1 MNIIVTGS
9 IAFDYLMS
17 FPGHFTDHLLME
29 RVGKVSLSFLVDEMR
44 RVRGGCAAN
53 IAYNLGLLG
62 EHPHMMA
69 TAGQDFETYRA
80 WLESHGVDT
89 SLTRTIPEVF
99 TASFFVNT
107 DLDQNQIATFYTGAM
122 AYARELSFQTLAQ
135 HPDLVIISPNDPEAM
150 NKYAEECKALNIPYI
165 YDPGQQVVRVSADSL
180 RLGLEGADIL
190 ILNDYEFEL
199 LKTRTGLTD
208 AQIRTAVKRA
218 VIITRGADGSD
229 IWTDKRITVPVFPP
243 KQIADPTGVGDAY
256 RAGLIK
262 GLALGLPWEVCGR
275 IGALAATY
283 TLECVGP
290 QSQDYALD
298 EFTTRY
304 QTHFGEDAFTEVM
317 SQKS

>member
-1 MNIIVTGS
+1 MQIIVTGS

-17 FPGHFTDHLLME
+17 FPGHFTDHLLLE

-53 IAYNLGLLG
+53 IAYNLALLG
-62 EHPHMMA
+62 EHPSMMA
-69 TAGQDFETYRA
+69 TAGQDFEDYRS
-80 WLESHGVDT
+80 WLEDHGVDT
-89 SLTRTIPEVF
+89 RLTRTIPDVF

-122 AYARELSFQTLAQ
+122 AYARELSFHDLKQR
-135 HPDLVIISPNDPEAM
+135 PDMVILSPNDPIAM
-150 NKYAEECKALNIPYI
+150 DKYAVECKTLGIPYI
-165 YDPGQQVVRVSADSL
+165 YDPGQQVVRVGADSL
-180 RLGLEGADIL
+180 CLGLEGADIL

-208 AQIRTAVKRA
+208 AQIRAAVKQA
-218 VIITRGADGSD
+218 VIITRGADGSE
-229 IWTDKRITVPVFPP
+229 IWSDRRVTVPVVPP
-243 KQIADPTGVGDAY
+243 QQIADPTGVGDAY
-256 RAGLIK
+256 RAGLLK

-290 QSQDYALD
+290 QSQHYTLA
-298 EFTTRY
+298 EFKTRY
-304 QTHFGEDAFTEVM
+304 QEHFGEDTFTE
-317 SQKS
+317 KIG

>member
-1 MNIIVTGS
+1 MQIIVTGS

-53 IAYNLGLLG
+53 IAYNLALLG
-62 EHPHMMA
+62 ERPAMMA
-69 TAGQDFETYRA
+69 TAGQDFEDYRS
-80 WLESHGVDT
+80 WLEDQGVDT
-89 SLTRTIPEVF
+89 RLTRTIPDVF

-122 AYARELSFQTLAQ
+122 AYARELSFHDLKPR
-135 HPDLVIISPNDPEAM
+135 PDMVILSPNDPIAM
-150 NKYAEECKALNIPYI
+150 DKYAVECKTLGIPYI
-165 YDPGQQVVRVSADSL
+165 YDPGQQVVRVGADSL
-180 RLGLEGADIL
+180 CLGLEGANIL

-208 AQIRTAVKRA
+208 AQIRAAVKQA
-218 VIITRGADGSD
+218 VIITRGADGSE
-229 IWTDKRITVPVFPP
+229 IWSDRRVTVPVVPP
-243 KQIADPTGVGDAY
+243 QQIADPTGVGDAY
-256 RAGLIK
+256 RAGLLK

-290 QSQDYALD
+290 QSQHYTLA
-298 EFTTRY
+298 EFKTRY
-304 QTHFGEDAFTEVM
+304 QEHFGEDTFTE
-317 SQKS
+317 KIG

>member
-1 MNIIVTGS
+1 MQIIVTGS

-53 IAYNLGLLG
+53 IAYNLALLG
-62 EHPHMMA
+62 ERPAMMA
-69 TAGQDFETYRA
+69 TAGQDFEDYRS
-80 WLESHGVDT
+80 WLEDHGVDT
-89 SLTRTIPEVF
+89 RLTRTIPDVF

-122 AYARELSFQTLAQ
+122 AYARELSFHDLKPR
-135 HPDLVIISPNDPEAM
+135 PDMVILSPNDPIAM
-150 NKYAEECKALNIPYI
+150 DKYAVECKTLGIPYI
-165 YDPGQQVVRVSADSL
+165 YDPGQQVVRVGADSL
-180 RLGLEGADIL
+180 CLGLEGANIL

-208 AQIRTAVKRA
+208 AQIRAAVKQA
-218 VIITRGADGSD
+218 VIITRGADGSE
-229 IWTDKRITVPVFPP
+229 IWSDRRVTVPVVPP
-243 KQIADPTGVGDAY
+243 QQIADPTGVGDAY
-256 RAGLIK
+256 RAGLLK

-290 QSQDYALD
+290 QSQHYTLA
-298 EFTTRY
+298 EFKTRY
-304 QTHFGEDAFTEVM
+304 QEHFGEDTFTE
-317 SQKS
+317 KIG

>member
-1 MNIIVTGS
+1 MQIIVTGS

-53 IAYNLGLLG
+53 IAYNLALLG
-62 EHPHMMA
+62 EHPSMMA
-69 TAGQDFETYRA
+69 TAGQDFEDYRS
-80 WLESHGVDT
+80 WLEDHGVDT
-89 SLTRTIPEVF
+89 RLTRTIPDVF

-122 AYARELSFQTLAQ
+122 AYARELSFHDLKPR
-135 HPDLVIISPNDPEAM
+135 PDMVILSPNDPIAM
-150 NKYAEECKALNIPYI
+150 DKYAVECKTLGIPYI
-165 YDPGQQVVRVSADSL
+165 YDPGQQVVRVGADSL
-180 RLGLEGADIL
+180 CLGLEGADIL

-208 AQIRTAVKRA
+208 AQIRAAVKQA
-218 VIITRGADGSD
+218 VIITRGADGSE
-229 IWTDKRITVPVFPP
+229 IWSDRRVTVPVVPP
-243 KQIADPTGVGDAY
+243 QQIADPTGVGDAY
-256 RAGLIK
+256 RAGLLK

-290 QSQDYALD
+290 QSQHYTLA
-298 EFTTRY
+298 EFKTRY
-304 QTHFGEDAFTEVM
+304 QEHFGEDTFTE
-317 SQKS
+317 KIG

>member
-1 MNIIVTGS
+1 MQIIVTGS

-53 IAYNLGLLG
+53 IAYNLALLG
-62 EHPHMMA
+62 EHPSMMA
-69 TAGQDFETYRA
+69 TAGQDFEDYRS
-80 WLESHGVDT
+80 WLEDHGVDT
-89 SLTRTIPEVF
+89 RLTRTIPDVF

-122 AYARELSFQTLAQ
+122 AYARELSFHDLKQR
-135 HPDLVIISPNDPEAM
+135 PDMVILSPNDPIAM
-150 NKYAEECKALNIPYI
+150 DKYAVECKTLGIPYI
-165 YDPGQQVVRVSADSL
+165 YDPGQQVVRVGADSL
-180 RLGLEGADIL
+180 CLGLEGADIL

-208 AQIRTAVKRA
+208 AQIRAAVKQA
-218 VIITRGADGSD
+218 VIITRGADGSE
-229 IWTDKRITVPVFPP
+229 IWSDRRVTVPVVPP
-243 KQIADPTGVGDAY
+243 QQIADPTGVGDAY
-256 RAGLIK
+256 RAGLLK

-290 QSQDYALD
+290 QSQHYTLA
-298 EFTTRY
+298 EFKTRY
-304 QTHFGEDAFTEVM
+304 QEHFGEDTFTE
-317 SQKS
+317 KIG

>member
-1 MNIIVTGS
+1 MQIIVTGS

-53 IAYNLGLLG
+53 IAYNLALLG
-62 EHPHMMA
+62 EHPSMMA
-69 TAGQDFETYRA
+69 TAGQDFEDYRS
-80 WLESHGVDT
+80 WLEDHGVDT
-89 SLTRTIPEVF
+89 RLTRTIPDVF

-122 AYARELSFQTLAQ
+122 AYARELSFHDLKQR
-135 HPDLVIISPNDPEAM
+135 PDMVILSPNDPIAM
-150 NKYAEECKALNIPYI
+150 DKYAVECKTLGIPYI
-165 YDPGQQVVRVSADSL
+165 YDPGQQVVRVGADSL
-180 RLGLEGADIL
+180 CLGLEGADIL

-208 AQIRTAVKRA
+208 AQIRAAVKQA
-218 VIITRGADGSD
+218 VIITRGADGSE
-229 IWTDKRITVPVFPP
+229 IWSDRRVTVPVVPP
-243 KQIADPTGVGDAY
+243 QQIADPTGVGDAY
-256 RAGLIK
+256 RAGLLK

-290 QSQDYALD
+290 QNQHYTLA
-298 EFTTRY
+298 EFKARY
-304 QTHFGEDAFTEVM
+304 QEHFGEDAFTEKM
-317 SQKS
+317 G

>member
-1 MNIIVTGS
+1 MQIIVTGS

-53 IAYNLGLLG
+53 IAYNLALLG
-62 EHPHMMA
+62 EHPSMMA
-69 TAGQDFETYRA
+69 TAGQDFEDYRS
-80 WLESHGVDT
+80 WLEDHGVDT
-89 SLTRTIPEVF
+89 RLTRTIPDVF

-122 AYARELSFQTLAQ
+122 AYARELSFHDLKPR
-135 HPDLVIISPNDPEAM
+135 PDMVILSPNDPIAM
-150 NKYAEECKALNIPYI
+150 DKYAVECKTLGIPYI
-165 YDPGQQVVRVSADSL
+165 YDPGQQVVRVGADSL
-180 RLGLEGADIL
+180 CLGLEGADIL

-208 AQIRTAVKRA
+208 AQIRAAVKRA
-218 VIITRGADGSD
+218 VIITRGADGSE
-229 IWTDKRITVPVFPP
+229 IWSDHRVTVPVVPP
-243 KQIADPTGVGDAY
+243 QQIADPTGVGDAY
-256 RAGLIK
+256 RAGLLK

-283 TLECVGP
+283 TLECIGP
-290 QSQDYALD
+290 QSQHYTLA
-298 EFTTRY
+298 EFKARY
-304 QTHFGEDAFTEVM
+304 QEHFGEDAFTE
-317 SQKS
+317 KIG

>member
-1 MNIIVTGS
+1 MQIIVTGS

-53 IAYNLGLLG
+53 IAYNLALLG
-62 EHPHMMA
+62 ERPAMMA
-69 TAGQDFETYRA
+69 TAGQDFEDYRS
-80 WLESHGVDT
+80 WLEDQGVDT
-89 SLTRTIPEVF
+89 RLTRTIPDVF

-122 AYARELSFQTLAQ
+122 AYARELSFHDLKPR
-135 HPDLVIISPNDPEAM
+135 PDMVILSPNDPIAM
-150 NKYAEECKALNIPYI
+150 DKYAVECKTLGIPYI
-165 YDPGQQVVRVSADSL
+165 YDPGQQVVRVGADSL
-180 RLGLEGADIL
+180 CLGLEGADIL

-208 AQIRTAVKRA
+208 AQIRAAVKQA
-218 VIITRGADGSD
+218 VIITRGADGSE
-229 IWTDKRITVPVFPP
+229 IWSDRRVTVPVVPP
-243 KQIADPTGVGDAY
+243 QQIADPTGVGDAY
-256 RAGLIK
+256 RAGLLK

-290 QSQDYALD
+290 QSQHYTLA
-298 EFTTRY
+298 EFKTRY
-304 QTHFGEDAFTEVM
+304 QEHFGEDTFTE
-317 SQKS
+317 KIG

>member
-1 MNIIVTGS
+1 MQIIVTGS

-53 IAYNLGLLG
+53 IAYNLALLG
-62 EHPHMMA
+62 ERPAMMA
-69 TAGQDFETYRA
+69 TAGQDFEDYRS
-80 WLESHGVDT
+80 WLEDHGVDT
-89 SLTRTIPEVF
+89 RLTRTIPDVF

-122 AYARELSFQTLAQ
+122 AYARELSFHDLKPR
-135 HPDLVIISPNDPEAM
+135 PDMVILSPNDPIAM
-150 NKYAEECKALNIPYI
+150 DKYAVECKTLGIPYI
-165 YDPGQQVVRVSADSL
+165 YDPGQQVVRVGADSL
-180 RLGLEGADIL
+180 CLGLEGADIL

-208 AQIRTAVKRA
+208 AQIRAAVKQA
-218 VIITRGADGSD
+218 VIITRGADGSE
-229 IWTDKRITVPVFPP
+229 IWSDRRVTVPVVPP
-243 KQIADPTGVGDAY
+243 QQIADPTGVGDAY
-256 RAGLIK
+256 RAGLLK

-290 QSQDYALD
+290 QSQHYTLA
-298 EFTTRY
+298 EFKTRY
-304 QTHFGEDAFTEVM
+304 QEHFGEDTFTE
-317 SQKS
+317 KIG

>member
-1 MNIIVTGS
+1 MQIIVTGS

-53 IAYNLGLLG
+53 IAYNLALLG
-62 EHPHMMA
+62 EHPSMMA
-69 TAGQDFETYRA
+69 TAGQDFEDYRS
-80 WLESHGVDT
+80 WLENHGVDT
-89 SLTRTIPEVF
+89 RLTRTIPDVF

-122 AYARELSFQTLAQ
+122 AYARELSFHDLKPR
-135 HPDLVIISPNDPEAM
+135 PDMVILSPNDPIAM
-150 NKYAEECKALNIPYI
+150 DKYAVECKTLGIPYI
-165 YDPGQQVVRVSADSL
+165 YDPGQQVVRVGADSL
-180 RLGLEGADIL
+180 CLGLEGADIL

-208 AQIRTAVKRA
+208 AQIRAAVKRA
-218 VIITRGADGSD
+218 VIITRGADGSE
-229 IWTDKRITVPVFPP
+229 IWSDRRVTVPVVPP
-243 KQIADPTGVGDAY
+243 QQIADPTGVGDAY
-256 RAGLIK
+256 RAGLLK

-283 TLECVGP
+283 TLECIGP
-290 QSQDYALD
+290 QSQHYTLA
-298 EFTTRY
+298 EFKARY
-304 QTHFGEDAFTEVM
+304 QEHFGEDAFTE
-317 SQKS
+317 KIG

>member
-1 MNIIVTGS
+1 MHIIVTGS

-17 FPGHFTDHLLME
+17 FPGRFTDHLVAE

-62 EHPHMMA
+62 ERPSMMA
-69 TAGQDFETYRA
+69 TAGQDFESYRT
-80 WLESHGVDT
+80 WLEEHGVDT

-122 AYARELSFQTLAQ
+122 AFARELSFHDLTQR
-135 HPDLVIISPNDPEAM
+135 PDLVIISPNDPKAM
-150 NKYAEECKALNIPYI
+150 DKFAKECKDLGIPYI
-165 YDPGQQVVRVSADSL
+165 YDPGQQVVRVGADSL
-180 RLGLEGADIL
+180 RLGLDGADIL

-208 AQIRTAVKRA
+208 TQIRSAVKRA

-229 IWTDKRITVPVFPP
+229 IWADKRVTVPVFPP
-243 KQIADPTGVGDAY
+243 LQIADPTGVGDAY

-262 GLALGLPWEVCGR
+262 GLALGMPWEVCGR

-283 TLECVGP
+283 TLECIGP
-290 QSQDYALD
+290 QSQHYTLD
-298 EFTTRY
+298 EFAARY
-304 QTHFGEDAFTEVM
+304 QGHFGEDAFTEIM
-317 SQKS
+317 SQRS

>member
-1 MNIIVTGS
+1 MQIIVTGS

-53 IAYNLGLLG
+53 IAYNLALLG
-62 EHPHMMA
+62 EHPSMMA
-69 TAGQDFETYRA
+69 TAGQDFEDYRS
-80 WLESHGVDT
+80 WLENHGVDT
-89 SLTRTIPEVF
+89 RLTRTIPDVF

-122 AYARELSFQTLAQ
+122 AYARELSFHDLKPR
-135 HPDLVIISPNDPEAM
+135 PDMVILSPNDPIAM
-150 NKYAEECKALNIPYI
+150 DKYAVECKTLGIPYI
-165 YDPGQQVVRVSADSL
+165 YDPGQQVVRVGADSL
-180 RLGLEGADIL
+180 CLGLEGANIL

-208 AQIRTAVKRA
+208 AQIRAAVKQA
-218 VIITRGADGSD
+218 VIITRGADGSE
-229 IWTDKRITVPVFPP
+229 IWSDRRVTVPVVPP
-243 KQIADPTGVGDAY
+243 QQIADPTGVGDAY
-256 RAGLIK
+256 RAGLLK

-290 QSQDYALD
+290 QSQHYTLA
-298 EFTTRY
+298 EFKARY
-304 QTHFGEDAFTEVM
+304 QEHFGEDAFTE
-317 SQKS
+317 KIG